1 MSDFL
6 NRLKQLRASIKPLC
20 DAFILPLT
28 DEFMGEYIPD
38 SENSLGWL
46 TGFSGSAG
54 AVVIMQDKAVF
65 FTDGRYM
72 LQAKDE
78 VGGVFEVVNSAD
90 LSMDNWL
97 AQNLKIGAKIVLDA
111 KLHTINSIKRIQKK
125 LQDVPLELEL
135 LSHNPIDEIW
145 SERPAPPASKVVLQP
160 LKYTGMSS
168 LEKCKSI
175 ANYISKNKADI
186 LFVTANDSLCWL
198 LNMRGADVPCTPF
211 VRVYGALHKDGVV
224 DVFIDEKRIDKE
236 VIKSWRDSVRIHNPA
251 ALQQWFEMQGKQ
263 GKTIAVDPVFASA
276 WVEQQCTQSGA
287 KVVLMDDPCQLAKAC
302 KNEAEIAGT
311 QDAHARD
318 GLALTRFLHYLSQHH
333 ANMTEQ
339 DVCDKLLEFRRQD
352 AAFLEPSFPTI
363 SGSGANGA
371 IVHYRTTP
379 KSNKK
384 LEQNSLMLI
393 DSGGQ
398 YQGGTTDVT
407 RTVAIGTPSQEMKE
421 CFTRVLKGH
430 IALATAIF
438 PEGTNGMQL
447 DALARQYLWAVGLDY
462 DHGTGH
468 GVGSYLSVHEG
479 PQRISKKSSDVAL
492 RAGMIIS
499 NEPGYYKAGAFGI
512 RTENLVVVVERFI
525 KDGKKFFGFETLTL
539 APIDRRLVVD
549 EMLSEEESKWLNNYH
564 QKVFETHKNA
574 LSDDVMAWLK
584 SEYIITTVK

>member
-1 MSDFL
+1 MSDFIT
-6 NRLKQLRASIKPLC
+6 RLQQLRANIKPIC
-20 DAFILPLT
+20 DAFVLPLT
-28 DEFMGEYIPD
+28 DEFMGEYIPG
-38 SENSLGWL
+38 SENRLGWL
-46 TGFSGSAG
+46 TGFTGSAG
-54 AVVIMQDKAVF
+54 AVVITQDKAVF

-78 VGGVFEVVNSAD
+78 VGAVFEVINSAD

-97 AQNLKIGAKIVLDA
+97 AQNLKTGAKIVLDA
-111 KLHTINSIKRIQKK
+111 KLHTINSIKRMQKK

-145 SERPAPPASKVVLQP
+145 RERPAPPASKVVLQP
-160 LKYTGMSS
+160 LKYAGMSA

-175 ANYISKNKADI
+175 ANDILKNKADI

-211 VRVYGALHKDGVV
+211 VRAYGALHKDGAV
-224 DVFIDEKRIDKE
+224 DVFIDEKRIDEE
-236 VIKSWRDSVRIHNPA
+236 VIKSWGDAVRVHAPA

-263 GKTIAVDPVFASA
+263 GITIAVDPAFASA
-276 WVEQQCTQSGA
+276 WVEQQCIQAGA
-287 KVVLMDDPCQLAKAC
+287 KILLMDDPCQLAKAC

-311 QDAHARD
+311 QDAHKRD
-318 GLALTRFLHYLSQHH
+318 GLALTRFLYYLSQHH

-339 DVCDKLLEFRRQD
+339 DVCDKLLEFRKQD

-438 PEGTNGMQL
+438 PEGTIGMQI
-447 DALARQYLWAVGLDY
+447 DALARQYLWAAGLDY

-492 RAGMIIS
+492 RAGMILS

-512 RTENLVVVVERFI
+512 RIENLVVVEERFV
-525 KDGKKFFGFETLTL
+525 KDGRKYFGFDTLTL
-539 APIDRRLVVD
+539 APIDTRLIVD
-549 EMLSEEESKWLNNYH
+549 EMLSLDEKNWIKSYHDQVIGSHSEALNIKEI
-564 QKVFETHKNA
+564 QWIKN
-574 LSDDVMAWLK
+574 
-584 SEYIITTVK
+584 I